1 MNKSSSNCLRCGAP
15 MNPPRSGHYN
25 CEFCGASYFAGGIFS
40 RSIYYLK
47 RVTETQGFNS
57 SVIIPVGFGS
67 LILAFLIFRYPTFQN
82 SRVQNT
88 QTSKS
93 SPNPKTPPTQKIIIN
108 QPTFDQKVIEES
120 IKKTINETINS
131 IPGLLE
137 KESSQSQTYE
147 SNKPV
152 ITMPQKPSNKSA
164 SNNLKT
170 VYRKET
176 NSIPFKLR
184 IAATIGFRPSI
195 KTVTFVSRR
204 SSTKDIKQNDKAN
217 FYYERGLEKK
227 VLGDY
232 QGALID
238 YSKAIQLN
246 PNDPDFYYARGWL
259 RAKSEVRD
267 LVGAASDFIK
277 VNRLEPNNVQN
288 LLDLASVYTRA
299 LYPNDTKRALDI
311 AQQIEPNNGNIVWWR
326 GVFIIKNGKTP
337 IGCKYVRQARR
348 MKASDYD
355 PTLLKDCN

>member
-1 MNKSSSNCLRCGAP
+1 MNKTSSNCLRCGAP
-15 MNPPRSGHYN
+15 LNPPRSGHYD
-25 CEFCGASYFAGGIFS
+25 CEFCGASYFAGGVFS

-47 RVTETQGFNS
+47 RVSETKGFNS
-57 SVIIPVGFGS
+57 SIIIPVGFGS
-67 LILAFLIFRYPTFQN
+67 LVLAFLIFRYPTFQN
-82 SRVQNT
+82 SKVQNT

-93 SPNPKTPPTQKIIIN
+93 VPTQKNPPTQKIIIN
-108 QPTFDQKVIEES
+108 QPTFDQKFIEES
-120 IKKTINETINS
+120 IKKTINQAIN
-131 IPGLLE
+131 
-137 KESSQSQTYE
+137 YE

-152 ITMPQKPSNKSA
+152 ITIPPKSGNKSA

-204 SSTKDIKQNDKAN
+204 SSTKDIKPNDKAN

-246 PNDPDFYYARGWL
+246 PNDSDFYYSRGWL
-259 RAKSEVRD
+259 RAKSEIRD

-277 VNRLEPNNVQN
+277 INRLEPNNVQN

-299 LYPNDTKRALDI
+299 LYPNDAYRALDI

-326 GVFIIKNGKTP
+326 GVFTIKNGKTP

-348 MKASDYD
+348 MKASDYNS
-355 PTLLKDCN
+355 TLLKDCN

>member
-1 MNKSSSNCLRCGAP
+1 MEKVSTSCLRCGAP
-15 MNPPRSGHYN
+15 MNPPKSGHYN

-47 RVTETQGFNS
+47 KVSDTKGFNS
-57 SVIIPVGFGS
+57 SIIIPVGFGS
-67 LILAFLIFRYPTFQN
+67 LILAFFIFRYPTFQN
-82 SRVQNT
+82 TKVQNT
-88 QTSKS
+88 QISKS
-93 SPNPKTPPTQKIIIN
+93 IPTPKKTPTQKIIIN
-108 QPTFDQKVIEES
+108 QPTFDQRIIEES
-120 IKKTINETINS
+120 IKKTISQTIKS

-137 KESSQSQTYE
+137 EESSQRQTYE

-152 ITMPQKPSNKSA
+152 LTRPQKPSNKSA
-164 SNNLKT
+164 PNNLKT

-176 NSIPFKLR
+176 NSIPFKLK
-184 IAATIGFRPSI
+184 IASTIGFRPSI
-195 KTVTFVSRR
+195 KTVNFVSRR
-204 SSTKDIKQNDKAN
+204 NSTKDIKTNDKAN

-232 QGALID
+232 KGALID

-246 PNDPDFYYARGWL
+246 PNDSDFYYSRGWL

-277 VNRLEPNNVQN
+277 LNRLEPNNVQN

-299 LYPNDTKRALDI
+299 LYPNESNRALEI
-311 AQQIEPNNGNIVWWR
+311 AQQIEPNNGNIIWWK

-337 IGCKYVRQARR
+337 VGCKYVRQARR
-348 MKASDYD
+348 MKASDYN

>member
-1 MNKSSSNCLRCGAP
+1 MLF
-15 MNPPRSGHYN
+15 RS
-25 CEFCGASYFAGGIFS
+25 
-40 RSIYYLK
+40 
-47 RVTETQGFNS
+47 
-57 SVIIPVGFGS
+57 S
-67 LILAFLIFRYPTFQN
+67 LILGFLIFRYPTFQN
-82 SRVQNT
+82 SKVQNT

-93 SPNPKTPPTQKIIIN
+93 IPTPKNPPTQKIIIN
-108 QPTFDQKVIEES
+108 QPTFDQKIIEES
-120 IKKTINETINS
+120 IKKTINQTINS

-152 ITMPQKPSNKSA
+152 ITMPQKPGNKSD

-184 IAATIGFRPSI
+184 IAGTIGINYKI
-195 KTVTFVSRR
+195 KTVNFVSRR
-204 SSTKDIKQNDKAN
+204 SSTKDIKPNDKAN

-232 QGALID
+232 QGALND

-246 PNDPDFYYARGWL
+246 PNDSDFYYSRGWI

-299 LYPNDTKRALDI
+299 LYPNDAMRALDL
-311 AQQIEPNNGNIVWWR
+311 AKQIEPNNGNIVWWR
-326 GVFIIKNGKTP
+326 GV
-337 IGCKYVRQARR
+337 
-348 MKASDYD
+348 
-355 PTLLKDCN
+355 